1 MRVKNMEA
9 RTSALHRARARGAM
23 AGLIAVLSWL
33 VAGSAMAATMESIE
47 FSSLPGDKTEIRMK
61 FDGTPPDPK
70 GYTIESPARIALD
83 LMDTKSALT
92 TKYHS
97 LGIGNA
103 REVTVIEAKDRT
115 RVIVNL
121 TQLVPYETKDRRRHA
136 VHVRR
141 HG

>member
-1 MRVKNMEA
+1 MR
-9 RTSALHRARARGAM
+9 RR
-23 AGLIAVLSWL
+23 I
-33 VAGSAMAATMESIE
+33 
-47 FSSLPGDKTEIRMK
+47 
-61 FDGTPPDPK
+61 PK
-70 GYTIESPARIALD
+70 GYTIEAPARIALD

-121 TQLVPYETKDRRRHA
+121 TQLVPYETKVEGNTLFMYVGTGGGAQGCTVAAEVRRR
-136 VHVRR
+136 RR
-141 HG
+141 REDRSGAFARLARLRCRLPPR